1 MCKRF
6 ALLALVAALTLASA
20 AQGASI
26 IWVADNL
33 HYGSVEPNAPADQ
46 GFIDLLTSQGHEV
59 VYRDQHNPVNGAQ
72 YWRVLDPNK
81 IAEINAADL
90 IVIARDCASG
100 EYDDPN
106 EAQMWNSV
114 TTPMIMQGPHIARA
128 LPKWGWFNSTGTD
141 AGTGVSA
148 MQVVD
153 PDHAIFK
160 GVELDPNNRVDAL
173 VTTIKSEF
181 VKGAKDAGNGIVLA
195 TRADT
200 GLVWIATWE
209 AGQEYYA
216 GSTQIAGG
224 PRMFLASG
232 AGGNKNNPVD
242 GVYNLTSAGETIFLN
257 AIDYMLNKGKSI
269 VFVSA
274 MYPSTADANVPSD
287 QGFVDLLTAA
297 GYDVDYMPGSLVG
310 NGWVS
315 YWETLDPNKL
325 AVLDA
330 ADLVILARGCNSAG
344 MASDAAELA
353 AWDNVKTPVM
363 LMSSYIAANNRWK
376 WINSSS
382 QDARKAYYRAKAVDP
397 NHPVFEG
404 VALDANDV
412 VQWYDPTVA
421 SGYASFINMADAG
434 NGKVLAVRPDNGNI
448 LIAEWGAGMPFYA
461 TSTQTPMDTRMFF
474 SAGTQE
480 VSGQKTNWGVMNLTP
495 EGQKVWLNAVKY
507 LLSPSPMPDP
517 AQ

>member
-1 MCKRF
+1 MF
-6 ALLALVAALTLASA
+6 LLLVLALVLTSV
-20 AQGASI
+20 AQGAKI

-46 GFIDLLTSQGHEV
+46 GFIDLLTAQGHEV
-59 VYRDQHNPVNGAQ
+59 VYKDQHDPINGAQ

-81 IAEINAADL
+81 IAELNAADL
-90 IVIARDCASG
+90 VIIARDCASG

-106 EAQMWNSV
+106 EAQLWNGV

-148 MQVVD
+148 MKVVD
-153 PDHAIFK
+153 TNHAIFR

-173 VTTIKSEF
+173 VPTIKSEF
-181 VKGAKDAGNGIVLA
+181 VKTATDAGNGTVLA

-224 PRMFLASG
+224 ARMFLASG

-242 GVYNLTSAGETIFLN
+242 GVYNLTSAGERIFLN
-257 AIDYMLNKGKSI
+257 AVNFMLNKGKSI

-297 GYDVDYMPGSLVG
+297 GYDVDYMPGFLVG
-310 NGWVS
+310 TGWVS

-325 AVLDA
+325 AVLNA

-344 MASDAAELA
+344 VADTDAKRA
-353 AWDNVKTPVM
+353 AWNGVKSPLM
-363 LMSSYIAANNRWK
+363 LMSSYIAANNRFK
-376 WINSSS
+376 WLNSQS
-382 QDARKAYYRAKAVDP
+382 QDARKAYYDIKAVDP
-397 NHPVFEG
+397 NHPLFEG
-404 VALDANDV
+404 VTLDANDV
-412 VQWYDPTVA
+412 VQWYDPSVA
-421 SGYASFINMADAG
+421 TGYASFINTADAG
-434 NGKVLAVRPDNGNI
+434 SGKVLAVRPDNGNM
-448 LIAEWGAGMPFYA
+448 LIAEWPAGQEFYA
-461 TSTQTPMDTRMFF
+461 GSGQIPADLRMLF

-480 VSGQKTNWGVMNLTP
+480 VNKEKTNWGVMNLTA
-495 EGQKVWLNAVKY
+495 EGQKIWLNAVEY
-507 LLSPSPMPDP
+507 LLCPPMPDVV
-517 AQ
+517 Q